1 MIITILVDPSFVII
15 AEGFV
20 KEIWHLIGTCPSSQ
34 EPLHRGHE
42 IQKFGRPLLCQY
54 RTLRGL
60 NEVIAEN
67 MFISISWEGEWCLQ

>member
-15 AEGFV
+15 AGVYAEGFV

-67 MFISISWEGEWCLQ
+67 MFISI

>member
-15 AEGFV
+15 AGVYVEGFV

-34 EPLHRGHE
+34 EPLHRGHG
-42 IQKFGRPLLCQY
+42 IQKIGRPLLCQY

-67 MFISISWEGEWCLQ
+67 MFNSI